1 VVVDFFVMGLEEV
14 EVGDFGV
21 RHGDQALR

>member
-1 VVVDFFVMGLEEV
+1 MGVDFFVMGLQEV

-21 RHGDQALR
+21 RHGDQALG